1 MCDIHGTVQPSSVI
15 RHPFLL
21 FHQYGPLFTIYQIG
35 QPRSKHVAHY
45 RQFIVN
51 VIFSSIVGV
60 YMFNFQHHQVPG
72 TNTVVTTYHVLRRLI
87 IEDVPR
93 FFWKWR
99 PRGGCIEYITFQWT

>member
-1 MCDIHGTVQPSSVI
+1 MAHY
-15 RHPFLL
+15 L
-21 FHQYGPLFTIYQIG
+21 QYTRL
-35 QPRSKHVAHY
+35 PRSKHVAHY

-99 PRGGCIEYITFQWT
+99 PRGGCIEYIVGDVNALPLLPLPPELNNKTFQWT